1 MIRRTFGRAALIVAA
16 AALLPAPGAVAQA
29 QEKKA
34 YTFNVLNQR
43 SIALTAQYWNPILTH
58 VSKKS
63 GVPLELK
70 LAKTAQEGNA
80 IAEKHGY
87 DFLYTNHFFTP
98 ERDRLGYRVIA
109 RPAGPGIRGQVVVA
123 VDSPIRNLA
132 DLEGKDVAFPTPDG
146 FTGYWVPM
154 DAIVNA
160 GVHVKAVFSGHQEAT
175 IGMLRRGDVPAAGV
189 NSTVLENFARR
200 TGYTYRVLWS
210 SPLYHD
216 LCVMANPRIP
226 KEKAAMVRTALVG
239 MAKDPQGR
247 KILEAGAELLK
258 IEDEPGFVAADNRDY
273 DSYRAF
279 YKHARAR
286 SASHTRVE

>member
-1 MIRRTFGRAALIVAA
+1 VGNIIKLVAILAALVATQQ
-16 AALLPAPGAVAQA
+16 PAFADPRP
-29 QEKKA
+29 
-34 YTFNVLNQR
+34 YSFNVLNHR
-43 SIALTAQYWNPILTH
+43 SVALTAQYWNPILGY
-58 VSKKS
+58 VSQKS
-63 GVPLELK
+63 GVHLELRLNK
-70 LAKTAQEGNA
+70 TSQENTAK
-80 IAEKHGY
+80 AETGIY

-98 ERDRLGYRVIA
+98 DRDRLGYRVIA
-109 RPAGPGIRGQVVVA
+109 RAAGPGIRGQLVVA
-123 VDSPIRNLA
+123 AESVIR
-132 DLEGKDVAFPTPDG
+132 DLRELEAKEVAFPTPDG
-146 FTGYWVPM
+146 FTGYQLPM
-154 DAIVNA
+154 DALLSA
-160 GVHVKAVFSGHQEAT
+160 GVRVKPVITGNQEAS
-175 IGMLRRGDVPAAGV
+175 IGILRREEVSAAGV
-189 NSTVLENFARR
+189 NSAVMEHFSRR
-200 TGYTYRVLWS
+200 TGFQYRVLWS